1 MGRTGRMPAWR
12 TDGMD
17 RGMDLSPWIRRD
29 ARTATVGRKDDAAP
43 GGDAVHRDLAI
54 GRSGANLERMQLI
67 LNPSSDNGTH
77 VFGHRY

>member
-1 MGRTGRMPAWR
+1 MPAWR

-17 RGMDLSPWIRRD
+17 PGMDLHPLIRRD
-29 ARTATVGRKDDAAP
+29 ARTATVGRKDDAA

-54 GRSGANLERMQLI
+54 GRSGANMKRMQLI

-77 VFGHRY
+77 VSATVLSRSPGA